1 MLKVELH
8 SHTSDDPEDPIRHTA
23 RQLIDRAAALGYGG
37 LAITLHNRY
46 TGDPA
51 LAEYARALGLTLLP
65 GIERTITGRD
75 VLLVNF
81 PAEAAEVASFDDLHA
96 LKRRFPSGLV
106 VAPHPWFPMGHSLG
120 SALMDCH
127 ADLWDAVE
135 INAFHVRGIDFNR
148 PARRWAQARGVP
160 LVGNCDVHQ
169 LDQLGT
175 TYSLVDALRGAG
187 PDQICRAIR
196 EGRVEVRS
204 QTLSYGRAAG
214 IVGRAVFSNLPRLAG
229 FDRASRDEEPA
240 GRRGA

>member
-23 RQLIDRAAALGYGG
+23 RQLIDRAAALGYGA

-51 LAEYARALGLTLLP
+51 LAEYARSAGLTLLA
-65 GIERTITGRD
+65 GIERTIAGRD
-75 VLLVNF
+75 VLLVNV
-81 PAEAAEVASFDDLHA
+81 PAEAAQAAGFDDLRA
-96 LKRRFPSGLV
+96 LKRRFPTGLV
-106 VAPHPWFPMGHSLG
+106 VAPHAWFPMGHSLG
-120 SALMDCH
+120 PMLMDRH

-135 INAFHVRGIDFNR
+135 VNAFHVRGLDFNR
-148 PARRWAQARGVP
+148 PARRWARARGVP

-175 TYSLVDALRGAG
+175 TYSLVDAPSGAA
-187 PDQICRAIR
+187 PDEICQAIR
-196 EGRVEVRS
+196 EGRVEVRT

-214 IVGRAVFSNLPRLAG
+214 IVGRAVLSNLTRRTGPGAVVPD
-229 FDRASRDEEPA
+229 DRAVGPP
-240 GRRGA
+240 GV